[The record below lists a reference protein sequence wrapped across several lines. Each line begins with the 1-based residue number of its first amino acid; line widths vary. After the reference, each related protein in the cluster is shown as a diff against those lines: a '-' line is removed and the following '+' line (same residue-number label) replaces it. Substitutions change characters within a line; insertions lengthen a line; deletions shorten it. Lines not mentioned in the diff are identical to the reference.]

1 MMKNKF
7 LFLMILGWA
16 FFASCSDDDK
26 DPFKNYSAD
35 YSGDKLALKLNGKEF
50 SGTSVSFNSINKK
63 NATLTLN
70 GLIPG
75 ESALEVKNLAVEELT
90 GNDYTFAGEN
100 KNDDRIVSVEG
111 SVKSGVLNLNTSFK
125 VTPKVV
131 GKWHMTEPKMNENT
145 YEWEYS
151 PLVLNI
157 DTDVESLTF
166 PLVIEDDPNFSYS
179 LPMKDQI
186 EEDGSINPGFP
197 TLAKTIFGMM
207 IPNLLKSIELKEN
220 GNLVATYI
228 PLNLS
233 NDAEEDSQLLVTEEG
248 LVRYNVKDG
257 QIYLLIDIASLVDM
271 NSFNGRSD
279 NTNDALMTMLT
290 IGIPLKLD
298 VNDSKLI
305 VSVDKD
311 MMMPFMAYASV
322 LKGMVENMET
332 IPLFGT
338 LVITSTSL
346 QKFIDD
352 IVVLV
357 TTARSMELGLDLVP
371 YVEEYQPQAS
381 LSLSEAIEKTVIQFE
396 K

>member
-125 VTPKVV
+125 VTSKVV

-279 NTNDALMTMLT
+279 NTND
-290 IGIPLKLD
+290 D
-298 VNDSKLI
+298 
-305 VSVDKD
+305 
-311 MMMPFMAYASV
+311 AYNRNSA
-322 LKGMVENMET
+322 KIRRE
-332 IPLFGT
+332 
-338 LVITSTSL
+338 
-346 QKFIDD
+346 
-352 IVVLV
+352 
-357 TTARSMELGLDLVP
+357 
-371 YVEEYQPQAS
+371 
-381 LSLSEAIEKTVIQFE
+381 
-396 K
+396 

>member
-1 MMKNKF
+1 
-7 LFLMILGWA
+7 
-16 FFASCSDDDK
+16 
-26 DPFKNYSAD
+26 
-35 YSGDKLALKLNGKEF
+35 
-50 SGTSVSFNSINKK
+50 
-63 NATLTLN
+63 
-70 GLIPG
+70 
-75 ESALEVKNLAVEELT
+75 
-90 GNDYTFAGEN
+90 
-100 KNDDRIVSVEG
+100 
-111 SVKSGVLNLNTSFK
+111 
-125 VTPKVV
+125 
-131 GKWHMTEPKMNENT
+131 
-145 YEWEYS
+145 
-151 PLVLNI
+151 
-157 DTDVESLTF
+157 